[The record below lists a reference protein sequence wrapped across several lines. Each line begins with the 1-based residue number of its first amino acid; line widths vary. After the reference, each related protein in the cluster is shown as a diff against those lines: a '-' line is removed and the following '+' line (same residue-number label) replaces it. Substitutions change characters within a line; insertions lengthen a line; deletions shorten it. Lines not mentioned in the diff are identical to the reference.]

1 MSSQSSSNSS
11 AWATCSC
18 KAGVAGEGC
27 SAKVCSTCLLFSNL
41 LFSFCSFFLSFA
53 FWSLRF
59 CCSGV
64 RFFLP
69 FEVFNWFAID
79 SLRELLLLDVLVIVL
94 SMELSEDLFELLSKL
109 KSWLKFNIFCK
120 SSSSSTVFTENGLVG
135 LIPVEVKGCKSFWLG
150 DSTGCIPNSV
160 FNDNGTVG
168 LRPVEVKGK
177 LFWVGAINTGR
188 VR

>member
-18 KAGVAGEGC
+18 KAAVAGEGC

-41 LFSFCSFFLSFA
+41 LFSFFLSFA

-64 RFFLP
+64 LFLP

-109 KSWLKFNIFCK
+109 NSWLKFNLFCK

-135 LIPVEVKGCKSFWLG
+135 LIPVEV
-150 DSTGCIPNSV
+150 
-160 FNDNGTVG
+160 
-168 LRPVEVKGK
+168 
-177 LFWVGAINTGR
+177 
-188 VR
+188 